1 MTEQD
6 GDSFLGRWSRRKQAA
21 RRGEALPEP
30 AAPAPDADPAHAV
43 EAGPAV
49 PGTPPE
55 LPAVDTLEGLASDY
69 RAFMNPE
76 VDAATRSA
84 ALRRLFSDPHFNA
97 MDGLDVYIDDYSIAD
112 PIPPAM
118 LRALNQARA
127 LGLFDGEEKQPEGS
141 PPVAVAAPPAASETP
156 APTAPAAPPD
166 KPAEA

>member
-1 MTEQD
+1 MAERD
-6 GDSFLGRWSRRKQAA
+6 ADSFIGRWSRRKQAA
-21 RRGEALPEP
+21 RSGEALPEP
-30 AAPAPDADPAHAV
+30 AAPASVPTGAAETVPAA
-43 EAGPAV
+43 PAA
-49 PGTPPE
+49 PPE

-69 RAFMNPE
+69 RAFMNPD

-127 LGLFDGEEKQPEGS
+127 LGLFDDEEKQPE
-141 PPVAVAAPPAASETP
+141 AAPQAAGAARPVT
-156 APTAPAAPPD
+156 AAAPAAVAPD
-166 KPAEA
+166 AQPEKPAEA